1 MSSSPEPE
9 VGNNGVCWGISDRLL
24 FTHLN
29 SLIGYW
35 SVLVGA
41 QFEHEAGP
49 NKLDISAAVLPF
61 FISES
66 VDSSR
71 YCGGLMSSIFGNILM
86 KVFLTHGAYNHQIKL
101 QTQFKC

>member
-1 MSSSPEPE
+1 
-9 VGNNGVCWGISDRLL
+9 
-24 FTHLN
+24 
-29 SLIGYW
+29 
-35 SVLVGA
+35 
-41 QFEHEAGP
+41 
-49 NKLDISAAVLPF
+49 LDISAAVLPF